1 MKKLSS
7 ALFPV
12 LPAAA
17 FLLLTAAY
25 YLIFVYSPEEVNQG
39 LVQKL
44 FYFHVSCAFAM
55 YCGFS
60 LAGLFALLY
69 LIKRKSRF
77 DRLSHAGAS
86 VGLLFCTMV
95 LASGPVWAKPIWGTW
110 WTWDPRLTTTL
121 LIWLIFFACLLLRR
135 FFEGDP
141 RGPVYAAVVTLF
153 GLLDLP
159 LISLSV
165 RLWRGV
171 HPSVLGKKENMPV
184 EMKITLLVT
193 NLAVLLLFISVY
205 WVRARLLGLEHK
217 SELLSVRDQEG
228 R

>member
-1 MKKLSS
+1 MKKLAS

-12 LPAAA
+12 LPVAA
-17 FLLLTAAY
+17 FLMLTAAF
-25 YLIFVYSPEEVNQG
+25 YLIFVHAPEELNQG
-39 LVQKL
+39 MVQKL
-44 FYFHVSCAFAM
+44 FYFHVACATAM
-55 YCGFS
+55 YCGFG

-77 DRLSHAGAS
+77 DHLSHAGAS

-95 LASGPVWAKPIWGTW
+95 LGSGPVWAKPIWGTW

-141 RGPVYAAVVTLF
+141 RGPVYAAVLTLF

-165 RLWRGV
+165 KLWRGV
-171 HPSVLGKKENMPV
+171 HPSVLGQKESMPA
-184 EMKITLLVT
+184 EMRMTLIVT
-193 NLAVLLLFISVY
+193 ILAVFVLFLSFY
-205 WVRARLLGLEHK
+205 WVRARLLGLEHRC
-217 SELLSVRDQEG
+217 ELLSVRDQEG